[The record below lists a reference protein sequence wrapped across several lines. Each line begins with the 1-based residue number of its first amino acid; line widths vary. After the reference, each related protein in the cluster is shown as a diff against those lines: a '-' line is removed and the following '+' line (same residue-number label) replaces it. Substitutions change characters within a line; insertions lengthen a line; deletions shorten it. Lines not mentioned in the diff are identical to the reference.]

1 MAQIA
6 IEVLMDRKEMNK
18 ILYLC
23 DTKDCCTSCNHTECK
38 HTSNIEH
45 ATNFE
50 RKIDGSYW
58 EKEQSKF
65 EESRKTKI
73 IILDAIVLATI
84 AAIAQLISNDLQISI
99 ILATGL
105 ITGYIIGLFNN

>member
-1 MAQIA
+1 
-6 IEVLMDRKEMNK
+6 MDRKETDK

-38 HTSNIEH
+38 YTSNIEH
-45 ATNFE
+45 AKNFE
-50 RKIDGSYW
+50 RKINGSYW

-65 EESRKTKI
+65 KEGRKIKI
-73 IILDAIVLATI
+73 IILDAIVLA
-84 AAIAQLISNDLQISI
+84 AITAIVQLISNDLEISI

-105 ITGYIIGLFNN
+105 ITGYIIGLLNN